1 MPIPNTINRQHII
14 NAIQRIGHP
23 DNIPN
28 IRRARKQALRYNNRN
43 YPLKY
48 LICIAHEIATAGQE
62 YSYRNF
68 TTNMAR
74 DYINSIG
81 GFDIVRL
88 QD

>member
-1 MPIPNTINRQHII
+1 MAIPNFITREHII
-14 NAIQRIGHP
+14 SAIQRIGSP

-28 IRRARKQALRYNNRN
+28 TRSARRQALRYNNRN

-68 TTNMAR
+68 TTKMAR